1 VKTFRTVSLLL
12 ASATVLAAC
21 NTEAKQQLAVVSH
34 VDSLRTD
41 SLSSIRKELM
51 DEVMVSTQFVNE
63 INTELGKARTL
74 SAKGEAQLETGAEM
88 TQVND
93 QRKRV
98 VAHISH
104 LVAKLDSVQTRLA
117 STRARASKIEKTDS
131 GLVAQVA
138 QYEKTITEMQQTTE
152 RQRAELQGVID
163 NQTTQIA
170 ALNGRVDTLTTVKTA
185 LIDTVGQLTTEK
197 NAAYYVIGT
206 KEELLKK
213 GVLVAEGGK
222 RFLIA
227 GSRNIVP
234 ARHLDPSAFTR
245 IDRLNNRTIT
255 LPEGQYQILS
265 RQNPTYTLPQAQK
278 DGKIVGGLTIEQPE
292 RFWQPSRFLILVRS

>member
-1 VKTFRTVSLLL
+1 ML

-21 NTEAKQQLAVVSH
+21 NNEAKQQLATVSH
-34 VDSLRTD
+34 VDSLRVD
-41 SLSSIRKELM
+41 SLGGIRKELM

-74 SAKGEAQLETGAEM
+74 STKGEAQLETGAEM

-98 VAHISH
+98 VVRIAH
-104 LVAKLDSVQTRLA
+104 LVAKLDSVQGRLA
-117 STRARASKIEKTDS
+117 STRARAAKIEKTDS

-138 QYEKTITEMQQTTE
+138 QYEQTITEMQATTE

-163 NQTTQIA
+163 KQTSQIA
-170 ALNGRVDTLTTVKTA
+170 MLNSRVDTLTTVRTA

-197 NAAYYVIGT
+197 NAAYYIIGT

-227 GSRNIVP
+227 GSRNIAP
-234 ARHLDPSAFTR
+234 ARELDPANFTR
-245 IDRLNNRTIT
+245 IDRLAIRSIP
-255 LPEGQYQILS
+255 LPEGEYQIMS
-265 RQNPTYTLPQAQK
+265 RQNPTYTVPQAQK

-292 RFWQPSRFLILVRS
+292 RFWQPSRFLIIVKS